1 MPQELKIDPANEK
14 LNAHNH
20 MKACPY
26 CGAEYPDDTLVCP
39 IDQTPISPEPAAPKS
54 ISARPN
60 VLPRAEFE
68 FAELTPAQRQ
78 LDLVTLVRCGTL
90 MSADL
95 LVSRLRAAGIE
106 AFIPDQSV
114 VQAMGFNL
122 NAVGYVRVQVSPDDY
137 DAAKALLSE

>member
-1 MPQELKIDPANEK
+1 
-14 LNAHNH
+14 

-26 CGAEYPDDTLVCP
+26 CGAEYPDDTRVCP

-54 ISARPN
+54 VSARPK

-68 FAELTPAQRQ
+68 FAELTAAQRQ

>member
-1 MPQELKIDPANEK
+1 VLNELKIDPANEK
-14 LNAHNH
+14 LNAPNN

-26 CGAEYPDDTLVCP
+26 CGAEYLDDTLVCP
-39 IDQTPISPEPAAPKS
+39 IDQTPISPEPAAPKPV
-54 ISARPN
+54 SARPPI
-60 VLPRAEFE
+60 LPRAEFE

-90 MSADL
+90 VSADL
-95 LVSRLRAAGIE
+95 IVSRLRAAGIE

-137 DAAKALLSE
+137 DAAKALLAE